1 MIDQKKIVLG
11 ISCGDIS
18 GVGVEAILKAFS
30 NNDLFEFCT
39 PVLYVPQQVLNYY
52 KKKHPELQDFNYYV
66 VKKSKSLSESKL
78 NVIKILHDHID
89 IRPGFPSALGA
100 QIAVQSLDLAIKDL
114 KSDSIQVL
122 LTLPVNKHNIST
134 IKKSFIGHT
143 EYMSDSFND
152 LDTLMILCHEKLRIA
167 TLTNH
172 VPISKVSKLIT
183 KASLKNKL
191 DLLIETLRVDF
202 LISKPKIAV
211 LGLNPHAG
219 DDGLVGSE
227 EIDVIA
233 PVIND
238 FFNQGHLVY
247 GPYSADAFFGKGSF
261 ASFDAVL
268 GMYHDQALIPFK
280 FMSFNQGVNYTAGLP
295 VIRVSPDHGVA
306 YDIAGQNTVNID
318 SILSAIFLGIKL
330 YSNRQLRAGLEEKS
344 VEE

>member
-11 ISCGDIS
+11 ISCGDIN
-18 GVGVEAILKAFS
+18 GIGLEAVLKTFL

-39 PVLYVPQQVLNYY
+39 PILYVPQQAINYY
-52 KKKHPELQDFNYYV
+52 KKKHLEFQDLNYYV
-66 VKKSKSLSESKL
+66 VKNSKSLSESKL
-78 NVIKILHDHID
+78 NVINILSDQID
-89 IRPGFPSALGA
+89 IKPGGGSELGA

-114 KSDSIQVL
+114 KRNNTQVL

-143 EYMSDSFND
+143 EYMSGSFNNS
-152 LDTLMILCHEKLRIA
+152 DTLMILCHEKLRIA

-183 KASLKNKL
+183 KASLKKKL
-191 DLLIETLRVDF
+191 EILIETLRIDF
-202 LISKPKIAV
+202 LISAPKIAV

-227 EIDVIA
+227 EIDVIS

-238 FFNQGHLVY
+238 FFNQGNLVY

-280 FMSFNQGVNYTAGLP
+280 SMSFNRGVNYTAGLP

-306 YDIAGQNTVNID
+306 YDIVGQNTVKIN
-318 SILSAIFLGIKL
+318 SVLSAIFLGIKL
-330 YSNRQLRAGLEEKS
+330 YSNRQLHADIEKKH
-344 VEE
+344 E